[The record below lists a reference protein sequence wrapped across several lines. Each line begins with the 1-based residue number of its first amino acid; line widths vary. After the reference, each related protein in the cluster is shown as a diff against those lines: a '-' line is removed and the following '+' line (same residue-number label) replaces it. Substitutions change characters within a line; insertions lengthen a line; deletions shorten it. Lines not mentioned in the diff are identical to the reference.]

1 MKDNRQ
7 KNVNKVISISIGFG
21 MILYWVIGIC
31 GYLTF
36 GEETDSNII
45 SMCKY

>member
-7 KNVNKVISISIGFG
+7 KNVNKVITSSIVFG
-21 MILYWVIGIC
+21 MVLYWVVGVC

-36 GEETDSNII
+36 GDKTESNVI
-45 SMCKY
+45 SMCK